1 MLRAAKHGAASTSP
15 APHDE
20 HWRHCVGDVDDA
32 AAVMYSPTAHET
44 GGNVGNRVGDAVG
57 AADVGKLVGAAVGAT
72 VGTSVGTRVGA
83 ADGAREGDAVGATV
97 GAVDD
102 GMAVGTAEGAAVGN
116 SVGTRVGAAE
126 GARDGEAVG
135 ALAAH
140 IVGSSSAPKTM
151 KQSTEPSHTNSPGM
165 ICPDPPP
172 QSKRGAVGA
181 AVGAGVGHAAKLV
194 EDVTQKRKQA
204 FRYERPVA
212 SQTTLFTLA
221 SQIGHADSSS

>member
-1 MLRAAKHGAASTSP
+1 MRVAEHGAASTSP

-32 AAVMYSPTAHET
+32 AAVMYSPSAQET
-44 GGNVGNRVGDAVG
+44 GGNVGEAVGDAVG
-57 AADVGKLVGAAVGAT
+57 AADVGKEVGAAVGAS
-72 VGTSVGTRVGA
+72 VGASVGTCVGS
-83 ADGAREGDAVGATV
+83 ADGAREGDAVGAAV
-97 GAVDD
+97 GAVD
-102 GMAVGTAEGAAVGN
+102 VGTAVGVAVGARVGN
-116 SVGTRVGAAE
+116 SVGTGVGEAD
-126 GARDGEAVG
+126 GARDGDAVG

-140 IVGSSSAPKTM
+140 IVGSSSAPKTV
-151 KQSTEPSHTNSPGM
+151 KQSIEPSHTNSPGM

-181 AVGAGVGHAAKLV
+181 AVGVDVGQAAKLV

-212 SQTTLFTLA
+212 SQTTWFTLA